1 MALNKLLSIMID
13 QQYINKYAEC
23 MEEIKKRTEVI
34 RAFLDGRCNA
44 LYKQTSAESICLQV
58 RKILELI
65 ALASLVANK
74 EEYAKNRANFSK
86 DWHAKKI
93 LQSIEEINPK
103 FYPSPSTQILDE
115 VTGKLLEAKPIKSGF
130 LTRKDFENIYDRCG
144 GLLHAQNPFSASKD
158 IDNFLKMVPAW
169 LEKIKVLLNHHHA
182 QLVQEDLQ
190 FWVVMQSKTDGKVQ
204 VSLFQKVGENA

>member
-1 MALNKLLSIMID
+1 MID

-44 LYKQTSAESICLQV
+44 LYKQTTAESICLQV

-74 EEYAKNRANFSK
+74 EEYAKVRANFSK
-86 DWHAKKI
+86 DWHAKRI
-93 LQSIEEINPK
+93 LKSVEEINPK
-103 FYPSPSTQILDE
+103 FYPSPSTQIIDK
-115 VTGKLLEAKPIKSGF
+115 VTGKVLEVKAIKSGF

-144 GLLHAQNPFSASKD
+144 GLLHAQNPFAATKD
-158 IDNFLKMVPAW
+158 IDNFLKIVPSW
-169 LEKIKVLLNHHHA
+169 LEKIKTLLNHHQA
-182 QLVQEDLQ
+182 QLVQDDLQ
-190 FWVVMQSKTDGKVQ
+190 FWVVMQSKTEGRVQ
-204 VSLFQKVGENA
+204 VTLFQRVSENA